1 MRSRSPPLKE
11 NTHMLS
17 VLLLALAQ
25 DIVLPESVI
34 IAPRANDSVT
44 STVAKVQHLSGEE
57 LRQTGERSLPRAI
70 AKAAGVWVQ
79 ETSLGGGAPV
89 IRGLLGNQILVVVD
103 GVRLNDSTTRYGPNQ
118 SLNMIDPAFVER
130 VDLIRG
136 ANSVIYGSDAIGG
149 VVSIWTKRP
158 PVSEGDSAG
167 AELGLT
173 AVTASSGLRADA
185 VYSGSA
191 AGFGWILGGTRSDW
205 GDLTIGGGEEQPFT
219 GYESEGRFAS
229 LVTALDEDVSLRVVA
244 RRHRDFDVPR
254 TDKLYAGFG
263 QLQPKNADYRYS
275 LQDRSGYLLSYTDQS
290 AGGLADVFQ
299 LRLSLHTYV
308 EERDKQKT
316 GSDTATFEQD
326 DVRSLGVGADWKLTS
341 GGGHELTFGFDHFA
355 DRVDS
360 LRVDTDTTTGVST
373 LRDGTFAPGAEY
385 SSSGVFIQDELRDL
399 GAWDITLGA
408 RYSRYDFAFNEF
420 DGGAYVEGDFD
431 SFVASAEA
439 ARELGEGTRLIGVL
453 SQGFRAPNLDDLA
466 QDGDWAG
473 GTEVHNPDLQPE
485 ESVTAELVLE
495 WSRERYDASLA
506 AFATEID
513 GYIGRILT
521 DEGDP
526 ATTGDEEYLRIN
538 SGKLSL
544 TGLEYSARRY
554 LGDGPYSL
562 GVQAAYVRGRQYDEN
577 EASLDG
583 VHARRIPPLFGRA
596 SLRYDAP
603 SVDAKLRWSELSLVF
618 AQEQDR
624 LHPEDVSDPRIDP
637 DGTDNWATLNLDLGG
652 RMNESFDWNIGL
664 HNLLDERYRVH
675 ASGFDS
681 PGFGLVFG
689 VRGHF

>member
-1 MRSRSPPLKE
+1 
-11 NTHMLS
+11 MLS
-17 VLLLALAQ
+17 VLLLSLAQ
-25 DIVLPESVI
+25 DIVLPESVVT
-34 IAPRANDSVT
+34 APRASSAVT
-44 STVAKVQHLSGEE
+44 SSVAKVQRVSGEE
-57 LRQTGERSLPRAI
+57 LRATGERSLPRAI

-149 VVSIWTKRP
+149 VISIWTRRQP
-158 PVSEGDSAG
+158 AGSEDSIG

-173 AVTASSGLRADA
+173 AVSASSGLRADA
-185 VYSGSA
+185 TYSGSA
-191 AGFGWILGGTRSDW
+191 AGFGWVLGGTQSDW

-229 LVTALDEDVSLRVVA
+229 LETALERDVNLRFVA

-263 QLQPKNADYRYS
+263 QVQPKNEDYRYS
-275 LQDRSGYLLSYTDQS
+275 LQDRSGYLMTYTDES
-290 AGGLADVFQ
+290 AGGFAEVFQ

-326 DVRSLGVGADWKLTS
+326 DVRSLGVGGDWKLTA
-341 GGGHELTFGFDHFA
+341 GGRHELTLGFDHFA

-360 LRVDTDTTTGVST
+360 FRVDTDTMTGVST

-385 SSSGVFIQDELRDL
+385 SSSGVFLQDELQDL
-399 GAWDITLGA
+399 GAWDVTLGA
-408 RYSRYDFAFNEF
+408 RYSRYDFAFDEF
-420 DGGAYVEGDFD
+420 GGGAHVEGDFD

-439 ARELGEGTRLIGVL
+439 ARELGEGTRVVAVL
-453 SQGFRAPNLDDLA
+453 SQGFRAPNLDALA

-521 DEGDP
+521 DAGDP
-526 ATTGDEEYLRIN
+526 GTTGDEEYLRIN
-538 SGKLSL
+538 SGELLL

-554 LGDGPYSL
+554 LGEGPFSL

-583 VHARRIPPLFGRA
+583 VHARRIPPIFGRA
-596 SLRYDAP
+596 SLRYDSPDPAEK
-603 SVDAKLRWSELSLVF
+603 VGWSELSLVF

-637 DGTDNWATLNLDLGG
+637 DGTDNWATLNLDVGG
-652 RMNESFDWNIGL
+652 RLNEAFDWNVGL

-675 ASGFDS
+675 ASGFDA

-689 VRGHF
+689 LRGHF